1 MHNRKLTTAEKDGT
15 RQRTPKLIGQLLPW
29 GFCGL
34 TLGVLATFSLQGEEW
49 PQWRG
54 SQRDGISRE
63 TGLLRQW
70 AREGPPL
77 LWKTQG
83 VGIGH
88 SSVAI
93 AQGRL
98 FTMGA
103 FEDTESVVALNAT
116 TGEPLWA
123 TPLGMRFQDD
133 QGDGPRSTPTVV
145 GNRIYALGANGD
157 LSCLDVSTG
166 RALWTRNVLSEFEAP
181 NIAHG
186 LCESPLVVGNLVLVN
201 PGAEGASVVALNR
214 QDGSLV
220 WKSLSDPASYSS
232 AVQARLAGIPQVIFF
247 TGLRAAGLDLYTGR
261 LLWDYDR
268 AANDIKIHVATPIV
282 SGNRVFVSS
291 DYGQGG
297 GLVQLSAQEGKVA
310 AREVYFNREMKNHHA
325 SPILVNGYLYGYSSA
340 ILTAMRFKDGEV
352 GWKHRS
358 VGKGSLLYAD
368 GHLYCLSEKGVVGLV
383 EVSPQE
389 YREKSR
395 FQISTANFTWSP
407 LALAGG
413 RLYLRDQDQIY
424 CYDVKRRSAASSRP

>member
-1 MHNRKLTTAEKDGT
+1 MDERKSATADRRHSRPRGRVLLERSFLG
-15 RQRTPKLIGQLLPW
+15 LILIALLW
-29 GFCGL
+29 EGSR
-34 TLGVLATFSLQGEEW
+34 AEDW

-70 AREGPPL
+70 PKEGPTL

-83 VGIGH
+83 IGIGH
-88 SSVAI
+88 SSLAI

-103 FEDTESVVALNAT
+103 SQNDQSVVALNAA
-116 TGEPLWA
+116 TGEPLW
-123 TPLGMRFQDD
+123 TTQVGTYFEDD
-133 QGDGPRSTPTVV
+133 QGNGPRSTPTVV
-145 GNRIYALGANGD
+145 GNRVYALSANGD
-157 LSCLDVSTG
+157 LSCLEASTG
-166 RALWTRNVLSEFEAP
+166 ETLWTRNVLSEFEAP

-186 LCESPLVVGNLVLVN
+186 LCESPLVAGDLVLVN
-201 PGAEGASVVALNR
+201 TGAQGASIIALNR
-214 QDGSLV
+214 HDGSLT
-220 WKSLSDPASYSS
+220 WKNLSDPASYSS
-232 AVQARLAGIPQVIFF
+232 AIRARLAGIPQVIFF
-247 TGLRAAGLDLYTGR
+247 TGLRAAGLDIHTGR

-268 AANDIKIHVATPIV
+268 ASNDIKIHVATPIV
-282 SGNRVFVSS
+282 SGDRVYVSS

-297 GLVQLSAQEGKVA
+297 GLVELSAQDGKVA

-325 SPILVNGYLYGYSSA
+325 SSILIDGYLYGYSSA
-340 ILTAMRFKDGEV
+340 ILTAMRFEDGKV

-383 EVSPQE
+383 EVSPRE

-395 FQISTANFTWSP
+395 FRISTSNFTWSA
-407 LALAGG
+407 LALAEG
-413 RLYLRDQDQIY
+413 RLYLRDQDQLY
-424 CYDVKRRSAASSRP
+424 CYDVKGRSTASTRP